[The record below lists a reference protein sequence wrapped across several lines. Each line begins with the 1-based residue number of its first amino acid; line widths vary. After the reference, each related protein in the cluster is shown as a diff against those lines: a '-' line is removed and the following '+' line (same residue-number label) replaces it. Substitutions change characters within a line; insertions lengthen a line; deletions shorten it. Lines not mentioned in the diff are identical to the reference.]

1 LELSCDRNSVT
12 VKHFGAGT
20 MTRPDEYY
28 RAIIESMNEEE
39 AINSVS
45 ALVRETIEDTRR
57 TRMRVERALQK
68 IGRNK
73 EP

>member
-1 LELSCDRNSVT
+1 
-12 VKHFGAGT
+12 